1 MIVIGITGSFAA
13 GKSEATKIL
22 QKKGAKVFDADTAAR
37 EVIKKGS
44 PAHRA
49 IVKIFGTA
57 NLKKNGEID
66 RKKIA
71 ARVFSHPKDLK
82 KLIILTHPGVIFDC
96 IKMIELNKKKT
107 GILVLNV
114 PLLFESKMEC
124 LADYTVVVTAEKKK
138 ILERARKNGMP
149 KDLAKKILS
158 TQWPTKRKEKLA
170 DFVIEN
176 NGTIKELEKKILEV
190 VEKIKKAAN
199 KRFVVN

>member
-1 MIVIGITGSFAA
+1 MIVIGITGSLSA
-13 GKSEATKIL
+13 GKSEAAKIL

-37 EVIKKGS
+37 EAIKKGS

-49 IVKIFGTA
+49 IVKIFGMGI
-57 NLKKNGEID
+57 LKKDGEID

-71 ARVFSHPKDLK
+71 AHVFSHPKDLK

-138 ILERARKNGMP
+138 ILHRARKKGMP
-149 KDLAKKILS
+149 EDLAKKILS

>member
-1 MIVIGITGSFAA
+1 MIVIGVTGSLAS
-13 GKSEATKIL
+13 GKSETTKIL
-22 QKKGAKVFDADTAAR
+22 QKKGAKVFDADVAAR
-37 EVIKKGS
+37 QAIDKGT
-44 PAHRA
+44 PAYKA
-49 IVKIFGTA
+49 IVKIFGSAT
-57 NLKKNGEID
+57 LKKNGEID
-66 RKKIA
+66 RKKFA

-96 IKMIELNKKKT
+96 MKMIELNKKKT

-114 PLLFESKMEC
+114 PLLFESKMES
-124 LADYTVVVTAEKKK
+124 LADYTVVVTADKKK

-149 KDLAKKILS
+149 EDLAKKILS

-190 VEKIKKAAN
+190 VEKIKLKIKA
-199 KRFVVN
+199 